1 MVSYPHISAYCK
13 LRVSKDPFS
22 RDNSLYLVNFQG
34 EGRIMKSNG
43 ELSPVLQSAKDILA
57 QGKKEMHVN
66 DIAASAVASN
76 KNLGLS
82 VDAFATKL
90 SSALAANLKTQKPIF
105 AKPLNKQGRPQ
116 KGVYRLKQSHTP
128 SLIPKEGPPP
138 TSNLFLGKAGE
149 YAVMSELLFWGYN
162 VSLMAVDQGIDL
174 VTSKNGRYHHIQV
187 KTATSASDDGPFVFQ
202 ITQKAF
208 DANHNSTMWYVF
220 VMRKK
225 LNTAYAVVPS
235 SHLHTLRSAGAIG
248 GQNLSIQ
255 LTAEDRGRR
264 YMLNGKSDVS
274 MFINRFG
281 LIE

>member
-1 MVSYPHISAYCK
+1 
-13 LRVSKDPFS
+13 
-22 RDNSLYLVNFQG
+22 
-34 EGRIMKSNG
+34 MKSNG
-43 ELSPVLQSAKDILA
+43 ELSPVLQSAKEILA

-82 VDAFATKL
+82 AEAFATRL
-90 SSALAANLKTQKPIF
+90 SSALAANLKTKKPTF
-105 AKPLNKQGRPQ
+105 AKPLNKSGAPR
-116 KGVYRLKQSHTP
+116 KGIYRLKQSHAP
-128 SLIPKEGPPP
+128 NVLPPVPPP
-138 TSNLFLGKAGE
+138 ANNLFLGKAGE

-174 VTSKNGRYHHIQV
+174 VASKNGRYHHIQV

-202 ITQKAF
+202 ISQKAF

-220 VMRKK
+220 AMRMKA
-225 LNTAYAVVPS
+225 NTVYVVVPS

-248 GQNLSIQ
+248 GQNLSLQ
-255 LTAEDRGRR
+255 LTVQDKGRR
-264 YMLNGKSDVS
+264 YTLNGKNDVS
-274 MFINRFG
+274 MFRNRFG

>member
-1 MVSYPHISAYCK
+1 
-13 LRVSKDPFS
+13 
-22 RDNSLYLVNFQG
+22 
-34 EGRIMKSNG
+34 MKSNG

-66 DIAASAVASN
+66 DIAASAVASH

-82 VDAFATKL
+82 VEAFATKL

-116 KGVYRLKQSHTP
+116 RGVYRLKQSHTP

-138 TSNLFLGKAGE
+138 TNNLFLGKAGE

-187 KTATSASDDGPFVFQ
+187 KTAKAKRKPSSSRLQ
-202 ITQKAF
+202 ISPPQPGWVNPVGRGLF
-208 DANHNSTMWYVF
+208 
-220 VMRKK
+220 
-225 LNTAYAVVPS
+225 PS
-235 SHLHTLRSAGAIG
+235 SHCAWLVTSGAVTRVLPQARQQGGRVGNIG
-248 GQNLSIQ
+248 NPC
-255 LTAEDRGRR
+255 
-264 YMLNGKSDVS
+264 
-274 MFINRFG
+274 
-281 LIE
+281 